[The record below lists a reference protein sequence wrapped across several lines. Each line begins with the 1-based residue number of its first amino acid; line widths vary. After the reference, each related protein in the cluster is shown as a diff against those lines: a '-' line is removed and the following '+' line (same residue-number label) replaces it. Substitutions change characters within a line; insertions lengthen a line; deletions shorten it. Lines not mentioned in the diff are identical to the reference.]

1 MERKYTDRK
10 DILLIVSL
18 LITAGL
24 LYVLFS
30 RKQAGTSCEII
41 LDGETITSVSLSQD
55 RIFSL
60 DEVPQVQLEIKE
72 GRIRFLSSDCPDQTC
87 VRSGFISRP
96 GEYAVCLPHRLMIRI
111 PENNRTKNPDA
122 VTGRA
127 MP

>member
-1 MERKYTDRK
+1 ME
-10 DILLIVSL
+10 
-18 LITAGL
+18 
-24 LYVLFS
+24 
-30 RKQAGTSCEII
+30 
-41 LDGETITSVSLSQD
+41 D

-111 PENNRTKNPDA
+111 PENDRSKNPDA